1 MIRSSGKDWRR
12 RWGATEAGKEPAM
25 ALLPGTLGRAGPL
38 CSDVLDL
45 QVTGHGPHARVVTVG
60 GEIDTLTAAEL
71 AVFVIAQV
79 TAAPLVVLNLD
90 GVQFLGSAGL
100 SVLVQANELAAREG
114 HHLRLVCNSG
124 MINRALDV
132 TGLREQFSF
141 ADTVPAALENS
152 P

>member
-1 MIRSSGKDWRR
+1 
-12 RWGATEAGKEPAM
+12 M

-45 QVTGHGPHARVVTVG
+45 HVAEHGPDARMITVR
-60 GEIDTLTAAEL
+60 GEIDTLTAAEM
-71 AVFVIAQV
+71 AVFVVAQLA
-79 TAAPLVVLNLD
+79 AAPLVVLNLD
-90 GVQFLGSAGL
+90 GVHFCGSAGL
-100 SVLVQANELAAREG
+100 SVLVKTKELAVREG
-114 HHLRLVCNSG
+114 CHLRLVCNSG

-141 ADTVPAALENS
+141 ADTVSAALHKS